1 MKLIKNLKILYKFSL
16 VMVIMAIPIM
26 LLSMLF
32 LDFKTEGIDFAEQ
45 EVVGVAY
52 LVPVQNVL
60 KHVSEHRALASASFQ
75 NNRLQGQLSGKRGEI
90 ENAISAV
97 DQVDSKYGQQLAV
110 SSEWASIKSQWGN
123 LKNNVSRMNVVDSA
137 KAHTSLINDILSFME
152 TVGDA
157 SNLIL
162 DPVLDSYYLM
172 DAIVIR
178 LPSAQSNL
186 EGLRNMLATQEK
198 GSYLST
204 KDKLDI
210 KVYLS
215 SIKNDLSTS
224 QRSLE
229 IAFANNTALK
239 SKLGANLNAFL
250 RDSNAYTDY
259 VGSLLAESSDSAPI
273 DYAQAFS
280 LLAQPLMS
288 WDTLSDAAAVELVA
302 VLNNRV
308 SELTTSLYKEMTLVV
323 ICILMAFGFGFWV
336 IRSVTSPMAHAI
348 KVFSRIEDGDLS
360 SDIFVRTTD
369 ETGQLLRALRDMQN
383 TLGVIDDVTKMLSG
397 MAAGRM
403 TGRITDEYRGKFE
416 ELKIYSNELAEKFSG
431 VVGSI
436 QESASTVKSAADEIS
451 QGNNNLSKRTE
462 EQAASLEQTAASMEE
477 ITSTIVQNTE
487 NARQANDLA
496 AAARTTAE
504 VGGEVVSTAIAA
516 MAEINESSKRM
527 ADIVSVIDEI
537 AFQTNLLALN
547 ASVEAAR
554 AGEQGRGFAVV
565 AGEVRNLAGRS
576 ATSAK
581 EIKEL
586 IEDSLVKVD
595 EGSQLV
601 NKSGETLEEIV
612 TSVAKVSNIVA
623 EITAASEEQSVGI
636 GEINRAVTQMD
647 SATQQNA
654 ALVEEVAAASEA
666 MGAEASDLEGQ
677 MAFFEI
683 GSAAGVSRSV
693 SSSVPKQAERRSD
706 GRAFSASSAKSNAPA
721 KKIPTL
727 KAVGSE
733 DDGVWEEF

>member
-1 MKLIKNLKILYKFSL
+1 MKLIKNLKVLYKFSL
-16 VMVIMAIPIM
+16 VMVVMAVPIA
-26 LLSMLF
+26 LLSVLF
-32 LDFKTEGIDFAEQ
+32 LEFKTEGINFAKQ
-45 EVVGVAY
+45 EVVGMEY

-60 KHVSEHRALASASFQ
+60 KHVSEHRALVSFSYQ
-75 NNRLQGQLSGKRGEI
+75 NNRIKNQLSGKQGEI
-90 ENAISAV
+90 ERAISAV
-97 DQVDSKYGQQLAV
+97 DLVDSKYAEQLSV
-110 SSEWASIKSQWGN
+110 SSEWSSIKSQWGD
-123 LKNNVSRMNVVDSA
+123 LKNNTSRMNVVGST
-137 KAHTSLINDILSFME
+137 KAHTVLLNDILSFME
-152 TVGDA
+152 SVGDA

-186 EGLRNMLATQEK
+186 EGLRNMLAMQEK

-204 KDKLDI
+204 KEKLDI
-210 KVYLS
+210 KVYLN
-215 SIKNDLSTS
+215 SIKNDLGAS

-229 IAFANNTALK
+229 IAFANNAALK
-239 SKLGANLNAFL
+239 SKLGANLNTFL

-259 VGSLLAESSDSAPI
+259 VGTLIAESSESDPI
-273 DYAQAFS
+273 DYEQAFS
-280 LLAQPLMS
+280 LLAQPLVA
-288 WDTLSDAAAVELVA
+288 WDALSDATAAELVA
-302 VLNNRV
+302 VLNNRAD
-308 SELTTSLYKEMTLVV
+308 ELTADLYKEMSLVV
-323 ICILMAFGFGFWV
+323 ICVLLAFGFGFWV
-336 IRSVTSPMAHAI
+336 IRSVTTPMSEAI
-348 KVFSRIEDGDLS
+348 RVFSRIEDGDLS
-360 SDIFVRTTD
+360 SEIVVKTTD

-383 TLGVIDDVTKMLSG
+383 TLGVIDDVIKMLSG
-397 MAAGRM
+397 MAAGKM
-403 TGRITDEYRGKFE
+403 TGRITEQYRGKFE
-416 ELKIYSNELAEKFSG
+416 DLKVYSNELAEKFSG

-436 QESASTVKSAADEIS
+436 QESASTVKAAADEIS

-504 VGGEVVSTAIAA
+504 VGGEVVNTAITA
-516 MAEINESSKRM
+516 MAGINESSKKM

-601 NKSGETLEEIV
+601 NKSGDTLQEIV
-612 TSVAKVSNIVA
+612 SSVTKVSDIVA

-683 GSAAGVSRSV
+683 GSAAGVSRPV
-693 SSSVPKQAERRSD
+693 NSSVPKQADRRSD
-706 GRAFSASSAKSNAPA
+706 SRAFTAPSAKPQSQD
-721 KKIPTL
+721 KQIPTL
-727 KAVGSE
+727 KAVGS
-733 DDGVWEEF
+733 DDGFWEEF